1 MGALRAGQ
9 GQAQLHETENNS
21 QKEKEAYGT
30 DEASIPQTES
40 ERSFICS
47 ASLCLLGGTFS
58 PFTFK
63 IIFCLFVCFR
73 AAPMAYGTS
82 QARGQ
87 IRATAAGLHHSH
99 SNARSKRHLR
109 HNGNSTFKVIIDVYV
124 LMAILLTVLDL
135 FLLVI
140 FSSLL
145 FFSSLVV

>member
-63 IIFCLFVCFR
+63 LIIHIIVTLLLVLWLF
-73 AAPMAYGTS
+73 YS
-82 QARGQ
+82 SL
-87 IRATAAGLHHSH
+87 GLAS
-99 SNARSKRHLR
+99 LVL
-109 HNGNSTFKVIIDVYV
+109 FPCD
-124 LMAILLTVLDL
+124 LMAFFNIMLIFL
-135 FLLVI
+135 FLYFLYI
-140 FSSLL
+140 CYRFLSCGYQETHI
-145 FFSSLVV
+145 